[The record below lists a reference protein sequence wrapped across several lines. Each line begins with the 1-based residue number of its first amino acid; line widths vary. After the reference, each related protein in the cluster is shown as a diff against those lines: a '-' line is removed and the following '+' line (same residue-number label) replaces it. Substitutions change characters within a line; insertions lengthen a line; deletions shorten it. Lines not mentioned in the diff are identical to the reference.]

1 MKKTAINAVLSTIW
15 AIEPSYLDTIAAIAS
30 REHEYVNNLEA
41 LEAKLGRPLG
51 NTEKATIRDGVAI
64 VPIEGPLFAKAN
76 IMTAFSGA
84 TSYDMLALDFMAA
97 MDNHAVDAIILKV
110 HSPGGEVHGAS
121 EMAQLIA
128 SMRGVKPIVAHVTGS
143 VASAA
148 YWIVSSCDA
157 IYCSDTA
164 IAGSIGAQ
172 MGMKIQAAKE
182 GEKSYTFVSSQS
194 PYKNAGPETDAGRTE
209 IQGLVD
215 GVAQVFIDAIAKN
228 RNTTSEN
235 VAKSYGAGSVFIASE
250 ALSRGMID
258 GIQTFEQTFS
268 NLLNEVSAMDYKD
281 LSVTALTENR
291 PDIVAAIKTDAIA
304 GVEKVDA
311 AAERAA
317 GAKAE
322 RERIVAIESLQ
333 VAGAESLIAKFK
345 AEGTEYATAAV
356 EIVKHVQA
364 QGNNSAAAATKV
376 IKDTEATMQKPVATG
391 SQDSEA
397 PDEVEAMLALG
408 KASGIDIY

>member
-1 MKKTAINAVLSTIW
+1 MTKKTAIDAVLNTVW

-30 REHEYVNNLEA
+30 REHEYANNLDA

-51 NTEKATIRDGVAI
+51 NTMAATIREGVAVI
-64 VPIEGPLFAKAN
+64 PIEGPLFAKAN
-76 IMTAFSGA
+76 IMTQFSGA

-97 MDNHAVDAIILKV
+97 LDNPSVNAILFREDT
-110 HSPGGEVHGAS
+110 PGGQVTGAS

-128 SMRGVKPIVAHVTGS
+128 SARGKKPIVAHVTGS
-143 VASAA
+143 VASAG
-148 YWIVSSCDA
+148 YWIASACDA

-172 MGMKIQAAKE
+172 MGIKVATAKD

-194 PYKNAGPETDAGRTE
+194 PYKNAGPETDAGKSE
-209 IQGLVD
+209 IQGIVD
-215 GVAQVFIDAIAKN
+215 GMAQVFIDAVAKN
-228 RNTTSEN
+228 RNTTPEN

-250 ALSRGMID
+250 ALARGMID

-268 NLLNEVSAMDYKD
+268 NLKNEVSAMDYKD

-322 RERIVAIESLQ
+322 RERITQIESLA
-333 VAGAESLIAKFK
+333 VAGAEPLIAKFK
-345 AEGTEYATAAV
+345 AEGTEYATAAI

-364 QGNNSAAAATKV
+364 QGSQSAAAALATVKA
-376 IKDTEATMQKPVATG
+376 TETNMPKPAVTG
-391 SQDSEA
+391 SDDSGA
-397 PDEVEAMLALG
+397 VDEVEAMLAIG
-408 KASGIDIY
+408 KSQGIC